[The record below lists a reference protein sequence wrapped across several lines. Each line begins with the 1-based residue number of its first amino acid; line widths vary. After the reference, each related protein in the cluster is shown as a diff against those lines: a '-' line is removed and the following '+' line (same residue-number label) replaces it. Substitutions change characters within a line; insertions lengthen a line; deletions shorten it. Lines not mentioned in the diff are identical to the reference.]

1 MYLWVFPNEI
11 RRYIDQTFTSVPSG
25 IFQNLGGHFPK
36 STLALWQVRIK
47 NCIFFCSVLTGCST
61 NALSNP
67 LGIRPEVLALACED
81 MRQGVIAGRVDLT
94 RAAVYRIL
102 RRHAATGTLVP
113 SPRGLPGRL
122 HLVKTM
128 LCWGCSDRVASA
140 QALTSW
146 MRNLY
151 GMRAGWKTINNRLFS
166 HGYRAYRPTRMS
178 LLITNHPLLRSELA
192 QRWQNLVIALTACHL
207 RWQVQIPTL
216 PGRWQA
222 YRVCHLPGERV
233 QQRL

>member
-11 RRYIDQTFTSVPSG
+11 QRYIDQTFTSVPSG
-25 IFQNLGGHFPK
+25 IFQNLGGHFLK
-36 STLALWQVRIK
+36 SAFALWQVRIK

-113 SPRGLPGRL
+113 SPWGSPEDFTWSRPCFVEDVPIGSLLLRPWRLGWGICMEWGLAGKLSTTGFFPMVTVHIDQRGCPCWLP
-122 HLVKTM
+122 T
-128 LCWGCSDRVASA
+128 
-140 QALTSW
+140 T
-146 MRNLY
+146 
-151 GMRAGWKTINNRLFS
+151 LFS
-166 HGYRAYRPTRMS
+166 A
-178 LLITNHPLLRSELA
+178 RS
-192 QRWQNLVIALTACHL
+192 RH
-207 RWQVQIPTL
+207 RG
-216 PGRWQA
+216 GRTWW
-222 YRVCHLPGERV
+222 
-233 QQRL
+233 